1 MKRLTTMTQVNDPHF
16 LMSTEGFKELLRQGV
31 IKAIKTGTKKERDIY
46 VFVHGPFFVEFSCN
60 KDFSNI
66 RIKKQPHKKQ
76 VSERD
81 INNNLYNVN
90 VAFTGYRDNNGNHVE
105 KNFAIVK
112 NGIPVVYSK
121 ITETDTVSE
130 IELV

>member
-1 MKRLTTMTQVNDPHF
+1 MKRLTKMEQVNDPYF
-16 LMSTEGFKELLRQGV
+16 LMSTEGFKELLRKEV
-31 IKAIKTGTKKERDIY
+31 IKAIKTGEKNGRETYI
-46 VFVHGPFFVEFSCN
+46 FVHGPFFVEFTCN
-60 KDFSNI
+60 KNFNNI

-90 VAFTGYRDNNGNHVE
+90 VTFTGYRDSNGNHVE